1 MKAKRCSPR
10 PYRASHT
17 LPLGIRRLAVSRQTT
32 ISKNPPREKPFYVV
46 IANGGPAPD
55 PGLEGPCFPGF
66 RIFLHGTTEVLFM
79 FRRNRS
85 VLETRRLECLY
96 INTGAEIEPVTV

>member
-1 MKAKRCSPR
+1 
-10 PYRASHT
+10 
-17 LPLGIRRLAVSRQTT
+17 
-32 ISKNPPREKPFYVV
+32 
-46 IANGGPAPD
+46 
-55 PGLEGPCFPGF
+55 
-66 RIFLHGTTEVLFM
+66 M